1 MLASPRSPAAYLA
14 NLKPVLDAATA
25 ARTAWLRALNDM
37 AQSEDIGERS
47 DEVVQIAVR
56 SREQFN
62 EAKRILN
69 QMTAPEMYRDMER
82 SLDGWLEA
90 LASSCDQLATA
101 RPPISVD
108 QVNAARRRLRDA
120 AQQADKFNAERA
132 AVITVSGAP
141 PGDAPEE
148 PGEQISNNKRLIV
161 LTALGLVLMIVAL
174 YFAFGALGTSNTGLR
189 TPTSGTPGAG
199 QERRVFT
206 RSEILDRLKQEIA
219 TRRVAFLNPD
229 VRLVEPDRVIVTGQ
243 IQGPT
248 GLVPVEAEMQL
259 GVTDSGKPKVTALN
273 INATGVSV
281 PQGAL
286 DALNK
291 RTEEAN
297 KTLPEQLA
305 PDQFVRRLY
314 VEKDTIIAEIDKA
327 GAPSKPGDAAAT
339 PAKPGDAAAPAG
351 KPATKP

>member
-1 MLASPRSPAAYLA
+1 MLTRNPAAYVA

-37 AQSEDIGERS
+37 AQSDDIASRS
-47 DEVVQIAVR
+47 AEATQIAIR

-69 QMTAPEMYRDMER
+69 QMAAPEMYRDMER
-82 SLDGWLEA
+82 ALDGWLEA
-90 LASSCDQLATA
+90 LATSCEQLASA
-101 RPPISVD
+101 QGPITMD

-132 AVITVSGAP
+132 SIITVGAP
-141 PGDAPEE
+141 PGEAPEE
-148 PGEQISNNKRLIV
+148 PGERIGNNKRLIV
-161 LTALGLVLMIVAL
+161 LTLLGLVLMIVAL
-174 YFAFGALGTSNTGLR
+174 YFAFGALGTSNTGLA
-189 TPTSGTPGAG
+189 TPTAATGAG
-199 QERRVFT
+199 QERRIFQ

-219 TRRVAFLNPD
+219 ARQVAWLSPD
-229 VRLVEPDRVIVTGQ
+229 VRLVEPDKVIVTGQ

-248 GLVPVEAEMQL
+248 GPVPVEAELQL
-259 GVTDSGKPKVTALN
+259 GVTETGKPKITPLK
-273 INATGVSV
+273 INATGVQV

-297 KTLPEQLA
+297 KTLPEQIA
-305 PDQFVRRLY
+305 PDQFLRRLY
-314 VEKDTIIAEIDKA
+314 VEKDTVIAELDKA
-327 GAPSKPGDAAAT
+327 GAPSAAGTPG
-339 PAKPGDAAAPAG
+339 AAAPPA

>member
-1 MLASPRSPAAYLA
+1 MLASTRSPAAYLA

-37 AQSEDIGERS
+37 GQSEDIGERS
-47 DEVVQIAVR
+47 DEAIQLAVR

-69 QMTAPEMYRDMER
+69 QLTAPEMYRDMER
-82 SLDGWLEA
+82 ALDGWLEA
-90 LASSCDQLATA
+90 LAASCEQIANA
-101 RPPISVD
+101 RPPVTAE

-132 AVITVSGAP
+132 SVITVGGQ
-141 PGDAPEE
+141 PGEAPEE
-148 PGEQISNNKRLIV
+148 PGEQIGNNKRLIV
-161 LTALGLVLMIVAL
+161 LTLLGLVLMIVAL

-189 TPTSGTPGAG
+189 TPGAGTPGAG
-199 QERRVFT
+199 QERRVFQ
-206 RSEILDRLKQEIA
+206 RSEVLDRLKQEIA
-219 TRRVAFLNPD
+219 ARGVAFLNPD
-229 VRLVEPDRVIVTGQ
+229 VRLVEPDRVVVTGQ

-248 GLVPVEAEMQL
+248 GLVPVEAELQL
-259 GVTDSGKPKVTALN
+259 GVTDAGRPRVTPLK
-273 INATGVSV
+273 INATGVQV

-291 RTEEAN
+291 RTDEAN
-297 KTLPEQLA
+297 KTLPEQLK
-305 PDQFVRRLY
+305 PDEFIRRLY
-314 VEKDTIIAEIDKA
+314 VEKDTVVAEIDKA
-327 GAPSKPGDAAAT
+327 GAP
-339 PAKPGDAAAPAG
+339 AKPADAAAPAG